1 MYTRK
6 FRNNAK
12 ASTDNL
18 DAIVAENKKP
28 ESKKVEGRKPDRKS
42 TERKTPARRNP
53 RPTSKLKV
61 IPLGGLH
68 EVGKNITAF
77 EYEDEILI
85 VDCGV
90 AFPEDDMLG
99 IDLVIPDFSYLVKN
113 KDKILGVVI
122 THGHEDHIGSLPY
135 FLKEINVPIY
145 GTKLTIGLIETKLKE
160 HNILSSVERHNV
172 NAGETIKL
180 GKNFKVEFIRST
192 HSIADS
198 VALAITTPVGV
209 VVHTGD
215 FKIDF
220 TPIQGN
226 MIDLQRFAELGKK
239 GVLLLMC
246 ESTNVER
253 PGYTMSERSVGGI
266 IDKIFDDSSDQRIMV
281 ATFSSNIDRIQ
292 QIVNSAVSHKRK
304 VAFIG
309 RSMTNVVKTASE
321 LGYLDIP
328 KNTLIDVQETRN
340 CADGELV
347 IITTGSQGET
357 MAALSR
363 IALGEHRQIEVK
375 PTDKIVISASP
386 IPGNEKSIYKVI
398 NELIKK
404 GADVIYDGLMDVHVS
419 GHARQ
424 EEIKIM
430 HSLTKPKYLMPIHGE
445 YKMLRCHKNLA
456 CELGMDK
463 NNVFVMANGDVLELT
478 KNSAKHNVN
487 AVPSGQI
494 FVDGL
499 GVGDVGNI
507 VLRDRRHLSQDG
519 LMIVVVAMDKYSG
532 EILSG
537 PDIISRGF
545 VYVRESEELM
555 EDARAVVNEALDKCE
570 RKNINEWAYIKTLI
584 KDTLRDYLWQ
594 KTKRSPMILPIVMDI
609 E

>member
-1 MYTRK
+1 
-6 FRNNAK
+6 
-12 ASTDNL
+12 
-18 DAIVAENKKP
+18 
-28 ESKKVEGRKPDRKS
+28 
-42 TERKTPARRNP
+42 
-53 RPTSKLKV
+53 
-61 IPLGGLH
+61 
-68 EVGKNITAF
+68 
-77 EYEDEILI
+77 
-85 VDCGV
+85 
-90 AFPEDDMLG
+90 
-99 IDLVIPDFSYLVKN
+99 
-113 KDKILGVVI
+113 
-122 THGHEDHIGSLPY
+122 
-135 FLKEINVPIY
+135 
-145 GTKLTIGLIETKLKE
+145 
-160 HNILSSVERHNV
+160 
-172 NAGETIKL
+172 
-180 GKNFKVEFIRST
+180 
-192 HSIADS
+192 
-198 VALAITTPVGV
+198 
-209 VVHTGD
+209 
-215 FKIDF
+215 
-220 TPIQGN
+220 
-226 MIDLQRFAELGKK
+226 
-239 GVLLLMC
+239 
-246 ESTNVER
+246 
-253 PGYTMSERSVGGI
+253 MSERSVGGI
-266 IDKIFDDSSDQRIMV
+266 IDKIFDDSTDQRIMV
-281 ATFSSNIDRIQ
+281 ATFSSTLIEFSRLLIQPFLTRERI
-292 QIVNSAVSHKRK
+292 
-304 VAFIG
+304 AFIG

-519 LMIVVVAMDKYSG
+519 LMIVVVAMDKHSG

-555 EDARAVVNEALDKCE
+555 DEAKAVVNEALDKCE